1 MTQTSQFGLKDLGL
15 LLPDKVDVTN
25 ALSDA
30 ARYAPY
36 PRLPKVVMCSFLYPL
51 THTPPLYSLAP
62 LSHH

>member
-30 ARYAPY
+30 ARYACP
-36 PRLPKVVMCSFLYPL
+36 F
-51 THTPPLYSLAP
+51 P
-62 LSHH
+62 LSPKS

>member
-36 PRLPKVVMCSFLYPL
+36 PRLPKVVM
-51 THTPPLYSLAP
+51 
-62 LSHH
+62 